1 MLESSSSDLIPR
13 FICLGLMKFYPSF
26 NATYP
31 LTSKISATMYSIE
44 PAINTPDVTE
54 IFSEK
59 RPYFR
64 HLLNR
69 LGGKIK

>member
-1 MLESSSSDLIPR
+1 
-13 FICLGLMKFYPSF
+13 MKFYPSF

-31 LTSKISATMYSIE
+31 LTSKISATMYSIK

-54 IFSEK
+54 IFSEN